1 MFRKLF
7 CFGLISLLVGPMCAL
22 ALEIG
27 EIQVNSAL
35 NQLFDAKIP
44 LPNLTPEELSRVS
57 VKLGSSSMF
66 KEFSLDRTPILAKLV
81 FSIEY
86 NPEGEVYV
94 KVVSTEPIREPS
106 LGLLLEFGWPRGKT
120 FREFTVFLDPVERLA
135 KRRIDR
141 TKTVLEPS
149 PTDPS
154 RPTVASASQP
164 SVAPPAPEPATAATV
179 TSEPATIPEPTS
191 TVAAVPTEPAATAS
205 QALPP
210 SVAPVADGGA
220 ETAHAPAVPSSS
232 SVEIPP
238 PRTYKGGDSYG
249 PVAAGENLWKIALT
263 VRPDPDITPDQ
274 MMQTLFK
281 ANPHAFAKSG
291 IDGLKVGATLRVPT
305 LREIANLTDST
316 TAKRLAE
323 AEEAAAS
330 VLGSSAQ
337 PAAAEPLAGPSSI
350 MEAQTGADSPKV
362 FALALPE
369 SIEPTTIEMAPPLA
383 AVLKGETFRIAAQ
396 IRPPRSMSAP
406 RPAIA
411 AGTVAPPILEP
422 VSVTPLVYIAVSE
435 KMKAVFKIP
444 AFAIPAQIVPG
455 AIIADV
461 PASPPTQKMFNINMV
476 LPVVAPQHETLIRK
490 VSKMDTTVPVVT
502 AEPVAE
508 SPKTNDQ
515 ITAPDLT
522 LGIATD
528 LLAMLDER
536 IQSAAFD
543 LTPFVLEAKPFIAS
557 PTMVESTSMI
567 PPETPPLPLPANV
580 EKPEQLTTAAAAP
593 PPVVETP
600 PAEPTMVESTSMV
613 PPETPPL
620 PLPANVEKPEQLT
633 AEAVAAP
640 PPVVEAPPA
649 EAAAPP
655 VVETVAPPPVVE
667 TPPAVE
673 VAAPPPV
680 VETLPAEVAAPP
692 AVLPKPEG
700 NYSTPGPAASVEPEQ
715 LTAEAVAP
723 PPVVET
729 PPAEATAPPAV
740 EVTVPPPVSPA
751 IESTK
756 PATETTYKG
765 GEQYGPVAPNERLW
779 DIAAKVRPDPSIGKD
794 VMMKALFVANPQA
807 FSKSGINQMKLGVL
821 LRVPTLQE
829 IVEYTGSEAAKQ
841 LLDLERQQAAIT
853 ALPKPEGNHS
863 APGPAASAQSVEL
876 PSTESVVPAMERTSP
891 MVESKP
897 N

>member
-406 RPAIA
+406 RPAIV
-411 AGTVAPPILEP
+411 AGTVTPPILEP
-422 VSVTPLVYIAVSE
+422 VSVTPLLYLAVSE
-435 KMKAVFKIP
+435 TMKAVFKIP

-508 SPKTNDQ
+508 SPKANDQ

-557 PTMVESTSMI
+557 
-567 PPETPPLPLPANV
+567 
-580 EKPEQLTTAAAAP
+580 
-593 PPVVETP
+593 
-600 PAEPTMVESTSMV
+600 PTMVESTSMV

>member
-35 NQLFDAKIP
+35 NQLFDAKIS
-44 LPNLTPEELSRVS
+44 LPNLTPEELSKVS

-164 SVAPPAPEPATAATV
+164 PVAPPAPESATATTV
-179 TSEPATIPEPTS
+179 ASKPATIPEPTS
-191 TVAAVPTEPAATAS
+191 TVAAVPAEPAAAAS

-210 SVAPVADGGA
+210 SVVPVAEGGA
-220 ETAHAPAVPSSS
+220 ETAHAPAVSPSSP
-232 SVEIPP
+232 VEIPP

-274 MMQTLFK
+274 MMQALFK
-281 ANPHAFAKSG
+281 VNSHAFAKSG
-291 IDGLKVGATLRVPT
+291 IDGLKVGTTLRVPT
-305 LREIANLTDST
+305 LREIANLTDSA

-422 VSVTPLVYIAVSE
+422 VSATPLLYLAVSE
-435 KMKAVFKIP
+435 TMKAVFKIP
-444 AFAIPAQIVPG
+444 AFAIPAQIIPG

-461 PASPPTQKMFNINMV
+461 PASPPTQKIFNINMA
-476 LPVVAPQHETLIRK
+476 LPVVTPKHETLIRK

-508 SPKTNDQ
+508 SPKANDQ

-557 PTMVESTSMI
+557 PTMVESTSMV
-567 PPETPPLPLPANV
+567 L
-580 EKPEQLTTAAAAP
+580 
-593 PPVVETP
+593 
-600 PAEPTMVESTSMV
+600 S
-613 PPETPPL
+613 ETPPL

-640 PPVVEAPPA
+640 PPVVETPPA
-649 EAAAPP
+649 EATAPP
-655 VVETVAPPPVVE
+655 VVDTVAPPPVVE
-667 TPPAVE
+667 TLPAEAAAPPAVLPKPEGDHSTPSPAASVESEQLTTEVAAPPAVE

-680 VETLPAEVAAPP
+680 VETLPAEAAAPP

-700 NYSTPGPAASVEPEQ
+700 DHSTPGPAASVESEQ

-740 EVTVPPPVSPA
+740 EVTTPPPVSPT

-756 PATETTYKG
+756 PATEATYKG

-821 LRVPTLQE
+821 LRVPTLRE
-829 IVEYTGSEAAKQ
+829 IVEYTGSDAAKQ
-841 LLDLERQQAAIT
+841 LLDLEQQQAVST
-853 ALPKPEGNHS
+853 VLPKPEGNHS

>member
-44 LPNLTPEELSRVS
+44 LPNLTPEELSKVS

-232 SVEIPP
+232 PVEIPP

-316 TAKRLAE
+316 TARRLAE

-350 MEAQTGADSPKV
+350 MEAQAGADSPKV

-406 RPAIA
+406 RPAIV

-422 VSVTPLVYIAVSE
+422 VSVTPLLYLAVSE
-435 KMKAVFKIP
+435 TMKAIFKIP

-461 PASPPTQKMFNINMV
+461 PASPPTQKIFNINMA
-476 LPVVAPQHETLIRK
+476 LPVVTSKHETLIRK

-508 SPKTNDQ
+508 SPKANDQ

-557 PTMVESTSMI
+557 PTMVESTSM
-567 PPETPPLPLPANV
+567 
-580 EKPEQLTTAAAAP
+580 
-593 PPVVETP
+593 
-600 PAEPTMVESTSMV
+600 V

-640 PPVVEAPPA
+640 PPVVE
-649 EAAAPP
+649 
-655 VVETVAPPPVVE
+655 

-680 VETLPAEVAAPP
+680 VETPPAEVAAPP
-692 AVLPKPEG
+692 AVLPKLEG
-700 NYSTPGPAASVEPEQ
+700 NYSTPSPAASVEPEQ

-740 EVTVPPPVSPA
+740 EVTAPPPVSPT
-751 IESTK
+751 IESAK
-756 PATETTYKG
+756 PATEATYKG
-765 GEQYGPVAPNERLW
+765 GEQYGPVVPNERLW

>member
-406 RPAIA
+406 RPAIV
-411 AGTVAPPILEP
+411 AGTVTPPILEP
-422 VSVTPLVYIAVSE
+422 VSVTPLLYLAVSE
-435 KMKAVFKIP
+435 TMKAVFKIP

-461 PASPPTQKMFNINMV
+461 PASPPTQKIFNINMA
-476 LPVVAPQHETLIRK
+476 LPVVTSKHETLIRK

-508 SPKTNDQ
+508 SPKANDQ

-557 PTMVESTSMI
+557 PTMVESTSM
-567 PPETPPLPLPANV
+567 
-580 EKPEQLTTAAAAP
+580 
-593 PPVVETP
+593 
-600 PAEPTMVESTSMV
+600 V

-640 PPVVEAPPA
+640 PPVVE
-649 EAAAPP
+649 
-655 VVETVAPPPVVE
+655 

-680 VETLPAEVAAPP
+680 VETPPAEVAAPP
-692 AVLPKPEG
+692 AVLPKLEG
-700 NYSTPGPAASVEPEQ
+700 NYSTPSPAASVEPEQ

>member
-35 NQLFDAKIP
+35 NQLFDAKIS
-44 LPNLTPEELSRVS
+44 LPNLTPEELSKVS

-179 TSEPATIPEPTS
+179 ASEPATIPEPTS

-220 ETAHAPAVPSSS
+220 ETAHAPAVSSS
-232 SVEIPP
+232 SPVEIPP

-422 VSVTPLVYIAVSE
+422 VSATPLLYLAVSE
-435 KMKAVFKIP
+435 TMKAVFKIP
-444 AFAIPAQIVPG
+444 AFAIPAQIIPG

-461 PASPPTQKMFNINMV
+461 PASPPTQKIFNINMA
-476 LPVVAPQHETLIRK
+476 LPVVTPKHETLIRK

-508 SPKTNDQ
+508 SPKANDQ

-557 PTMVESTSMI
+557 PTMVESTSM
-567 PPETPPLPLPANV
+567 
-580 EKPEQLTTAAAAP
+580 
-593 PPVVETP
+593 
-600 PAEPTMVESTSMV
+600 V

-640 PPVVEAPPA
+640 PPVVETPPA
-649 EAAAPP
+649 EATAPP
-655 VVETVAPPPVVE
+655 VVDTVAPPPVVE
-667 TPPAVE
+667 TLPAEAAAPPAVLPKPEGDHSTPSPAASVESEQLTTEVAAPPAVE

-680 VETLPAEVAAPP
+680 VETLPAEAAAPP

-700 NYSTPGPAASVEPEQ
+700 DHSTPGPAASVESEQ